1 MNQTGDMTDEE
12 FEKMQGLVLT
22 PEMLMTHSS
31 DDYDEDDLQYDRP
44 IYDRSINWV
53 TRGKVGPVKNQGT
66 CSASWAFAA
75 TTIQESMQAIK
86 NDTPVVQLSEQEGM
100 DCDTRSA
107 GCDGG

>member
-66 CSASWAFAA
+66 CRTRAQTSIVNNFVPLKS
-75 TTIQESMQAIK
+75 IK
-86 NDTPVVQLSEQEGM
+86 V
-100 DCDTRSA
+100 
-107 GCDGG
+107 